1 MSENKTP
8 LSVLME
14 ERKKTQQEVAT
25 ALGVSRQAVQRW
37 QSGLPIK
44 VANLKRLAQFFNV
57 SVSYLTGE
65 ADDAPPPG
73 SFVRDTTGNEIAG
86 YTRVPI
92 YSVSVGCNP
101 DYCPQEAEFITGHIN
116 VADWFLRTLPG
127 VTGLGSLSIV
137 PSTGDSMEPTIASRS
152 LIVIDGN
159 QRRINQD
166 GIYCI
171 RTVDQV
177 IIKRVQRNID
187 GTFTLISDNAHYQ
200 PVTVRPEDMDRT
212 EILGRVIYCFN
223 GNLL

>member
-1 MSENKTP
+1 MNENKTP
-8 LSVLME
+8 LSVLMD
-14 ERKKTQQEVAT
+14 ERKKTQQEVAE

-65 ADDAPPPG
+65 SEEKLPRGAFLPA
-73 SFVRDTTGNEIAG
+73 TTNEEVDG
-86 YTRVPI
+86 YTRIPI

-101 DYCPQEAEFITGHIN
+101 DYCPQESEFITGFIHIAN
-116 VADWFLRTLPG
+116 WFLRTLPG

-137 PSTGDSMEPTIASRS
+137 PSVGDSMEPTITSRA
-152 LIVIDGN
+152 LIVVDGN

-166 GIYCI
+166 GIFCI

-177 IIKRVQRNID
+177 IVKRIQRNID
-187 GTFTLISDNAHYQ
+187 GTFTLISDNQHYQ